1 LPWKESSPCACAP
14 LMTIAQS
21 PARAA
26 RLDLTEHSVYTPP
39 GTASTVDSPHASRFT
54 IYSNYDCRLPSE
66 AFVTEAELKNHLDTA
81 EDSPK
86 QIAAAV
92 LGLPEKTLRYKPSP
106 DKWCI
111 WEMLGHLADM
121 EILYAYRIRQMLVD
135 HDPVIAPIDQDAWA
149 KNLGYLESPISELVA
164 LYGLNRLSNVRL
176 LRRLKAVDLLKS
188 ARHPELDH
196 PVTVGEYVRMMSKHG
211 PNHLEQVERL
221 KKEATKT

>member
-1 LPWKESSPCACAP
+1 
-14 LMTIAQS
+14 MTIAQS

-66 AFVTEAELKNHLDTA
+66 ALVTEAELKNHLDAA
-81 EDSPK
+81 EKSPK

-111 WEMLGHLADM
+111 LEILGHLADM
-121 EILYAYRIRQMLVD
+121 EILYAYRIRQMLAD
-135 HDPVIAPIDQDAWA
+135 KDPVIAPIDQDAWA
-149 KNLGYLESPISELVA
+149 KNLGYLESSPPELIA
-164 LYGLNRLSNVRL
+164 LYGLNRHANVGL
-176 LRRLKAVDLLKS
+176 LRRLNAEGLQKS

-196 PVTVGEYVRMMSKHG
+196 RVTVADYVRMMAKHG
-211 PNHLEQVERL
+211 TNHLEQIERL
-221 KKEATKT
+221 KRETVGKQ